1 MAVYLRHIDT
11 CLSGYV
17 LDHCNG
23 DNELLLGVPVDG
35 ASTHEDVR
43 QNLLNEFR
51 NDSSEKGA
59 HISEEMFRAAVDE
72 QFSTVPDMAA
82 PFDSTLE
89 AERDPDEEGPLYE
102 SETCYAWFRV
112 SWDEAE

>member
-23 DNELLLGVPVDG
+23 DSELLLGVPVDG
-35 ASTHEDVR
+35 GSTYEDVR
-43 QNLLNEFR
+43 QNLLNEWR
-51 NDSSEKGA
+51 ADCSEKGA
-59 HISEEMFRAAVDE
+59 HVTEDMFRATVDD

-82 PFDSTLE
+82 PFDSSLE
-89 AERDPDEEGPLYE
+89 TPDEDADDDSG
-102 SETCYAWFRV
+102 ETCYAWFRV
-112 SWDEAE
+112 SWDEPE